1 VDEISLFIGKN
12 PVSGMLNHKDLL
24 AAFLLSFAQ
33 LSETLKLCN
42 ILVMFPL
49 DKRKTSYVVGYL
61 RG

>member
-1 VDEISLFIGKN
+1 
-12 PVSGMLNHKDLL
+12 MLNHKDLL

-61 RG
+61 HG